1 MPNFPNDPLIMT
13 HRGRVYV
20 REFLWFQ
27 ALSDTVR
34 VCLGSETIEVSSDKA
49 QKILDLY
56 MSEPL
61 QRLRVYF
68 PKLSCLRLDDKITVL
83 SDDIE
88 VASAD
93 KTREL
98 VDLLEKMPFDHVVKR
113 VYF

>member
-1 MPNFPNDPLIMT
+1 MPNFPNDPFIMT
-13 HRGRVYV
+13 HRNRVYV
-20 REFLWFQ
+20 REFFWFQ
-27 ALSDTVR
+27 ALPDGIR
-34 VCLGSETIEVSSDKA
+34 VCLGSETLKVSSDKA

-56 MSEPL
+56 LSEPL
-61 QRLRVYF
+61 QRLRAYF

-98 VDLLEKMPFDHVVKR
+98 VDLLEKMPFDQVVKR
-113 VYF
+113 IYF

>member
-1 MPNFPNDPLIMT
+1 MPIFPNDPFIMT

-20 REFLWFQ
+20 REFFWFQ
-27 ALSDTVR
+27 ALPVAIR
-34 VCLGSETIEVSSDKA
+34 VCLGSEIIEVSSDKA

-61 QRLRVYF
+61 QRLRAYF

-83 SDDIE
+83 SDGIE

-98 VDLLEKMPFDHVVKR
+98 VDLLEKMPFDQVVKR
-113 VYF
+113 IYF